1 MTDYNYIGQALPR
14 YDGEGQVTG
23 RTIFVD
29 DVSKPGMLY
38 VKVFRSPVHKG
49 VVRNIDASE
58 TMKVPGVIGIVSA
71 KDVPGVNVGW
81 FGDVPVFA
89 ENIRFQGQV
98 IAGVVAVDEDTAA
111 EGVARLKVD
120 IEEQTPVFDMF
131 EAIKPGAPLV
141 DAGTP
146 NNLFAGFNKG
156 TTFKLVLGDVEQG
169 FKEADYIVEGDYS
182 EGTQDHAS
190 MEPHASVAYLDAA
203 DRLCIHTTSQCLAFQ
218 LRSLMAVF
226 NRPLSKIRYIG
237 GIVGGGFGGKN
248 EIHTDHIA
256 GVAALKFRKPIKYRE
271 TRREDLR
278 YSTKRGAWAFHFKD
292 GVKKDG
298 RLVARYV
305 EHWHDSGAYNTFSSY
320 GIEKG
325 SMFLSGPFWIP
336 NILIEGHCVLTN
348 KPVSSSMRGYTT
360 ANGQFASEVQMTKIA
375 QKLGMDQWE
384 IRMLNAWRDGDL
396 GASRYV
402 VLGAGAIEAMKK
414 TAELAGIQLPEHV
427 MQMSSRRR

>member
-1 MTDYNYIGQALPR
+1 MTEYNYIGAKLPR
-14 YDGEGQVTG
+14 YDGQGQVSGKTVY
-23 RTIFVD
+23 VD

-49 VVRNIDASE
+49 VVKNIDASE
-58 TMKVPGVIGIVSA
+58 TLKVPGVVGIVTA
-71 KDVPGVNVGW
+71 KDVPGINVGW

-89 ENIRFQGQV
+89 ENIRYKGQV
-98 IAGVVAVDEDTAA
+98 VAGVVAKDEDTAA
-111 EGVARLKVD
+111 EGVAKLKVD

-141 DAGTP
+141 DPAAKSNYFEGWP
-146 NNLFAGFNKG
+146 KG
-156 TTFKLVLGDVEQG
+156 NTFKLILGDVEQG

-182 EGTQDHAS
+182 EGVQDHAS
-190 MEPHASVAYLDAA
+190 MEPHASVAYLDEAG
-203 DRLCIHTTSQCLAFQ
+203 RLCVHTTSQCLAFQ

-226 NRPLSKIRYIG
+226 NRPLSQIRYIG
-237 GIVGGGFGGKN
+237 GVVGGGFGGKN

-256 GVAALKFRKPIKYRE
+256 GVAALKFGKPIKYRE

-278 YSTKRGAWAFHFKD
+278 FSTKRGAWAFHFKD

-325 SMFLSGPFWIP
+325 SMFLSGPYWIP
-336 NILIEGHCVLTN
+336 NILIEGHLILTN
-348 KPVSSSMRGYTT
+348 KPVSSSMRGYTSS
-360 ANGQFASEVQMTKIA
+360 NGQYASEVQMTKIA
-375 QKLGMDQWE
+375 QKLGLDPWE
-384 IRMLNAWRDGDL
+384 IRFVNAWRDGDL
-396 GASRYV
+396 GASRYEV
-402 VLGAGAIEAMKK
+402 KGAGSIEAMKK
-414 TAELAGIQLPEHV
+414 TAELAGITLPENL